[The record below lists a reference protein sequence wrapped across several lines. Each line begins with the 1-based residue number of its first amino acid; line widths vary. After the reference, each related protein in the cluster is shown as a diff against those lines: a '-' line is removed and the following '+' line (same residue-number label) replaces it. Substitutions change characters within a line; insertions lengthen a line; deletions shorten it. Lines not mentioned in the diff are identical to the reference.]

1 MTVVPTDLLNP
12 SVSSKLHPSPMKTRT
27 LADGVA
33 ALPGALRSEWI
44 KLVSLRST
52 YVIGLFTLIVGLVVS
67 WAVASFP
74 PSDVESVE
82 TAWFY
87 WTAPSAVLASVV
99 GVMIFTADVQHGGLP
114 IMLTVQPERWII
126 AIAKTVIAVG
136 AGLMLGTVSATS
148 GIAGAAL
155 TGIEWGSWSAIA
167 AGIPWAL
174 GYTALTAL
182 LGLGVGLLA
191 RSSALAIAGVLIW
204 GLLIE
209 GLLTL
214 FLPTEVGRFL
224 PFLAGDRMLAFDSQ
238 VLNAESATGLL
249 TRAEG
254 ALVLAGYTALLLIA
268 GTVSFS
274 RRDVA

>member
-12 SVSSKLHPSPMKTRT
+12 SVTSKLHPSPMKTRT
-27 LADGVA
+27 FADDVA
-33 ALPGALRSEWI
+33 TLPGTIRAEWI
-44 KLVSLRST
+44 KLISLRST
-52 YVIGLFTLIVGLVVS
+52 SVIGLFTLIVGLVVS
-67 WAVASFP
+67 WAVATFP
-74 PSDVESVE
+74 PSDVVSVE

-126 AIAKTVIAVG
+126 VVAKVVIVLL

-148 GIAGAAL
+148 GIVGAAL
-155 TGIEWGSWSAIA
+155 SGIEWGSWSAIA
-167 AGIPWAL
+167 EGLPWAL

-209 GLLTL
+209 GLLAL
-214 FLPTEVGRFL
+214 FLPTEVSRFL
-224 PFLAGDRMLAFDSQ
+224 PFLAGDRMLAFDSIGM
-238 VLNAESATGLL
+238 NSESTTGLL

-254 ALVLAGYTALLLIA
+254 ALVLAGYAVLLLIA

>member
-12 SVSSKLHPSPMKTRT
+12 SVTSKLHPSPMRTRT
-27 LADGVA
+27 LADDVA
-33 ALPGALRSEWI
+33 ALPGTIHSEWI

-67 WAVASFP
+67 WAVATFP
-74 PSDVESVE
+74 SNDVVSVE

-87 WTAPSAVLASVV
+87 WTAVSAVLAAVV

-126 AIAKTVIAVG
+126 VLAKAVLALL
-136 AGLMLGTVSATS
+136 AGLVLGTVSAS
-148 GIAGAAL
+148 AGIAGAAL
-155 TGIEWGSWSAIA
+155 SGIEWGSWSAIA
-167 AGIPWAL
+167 KGIPWAL

-182 LGLGVGLLA
+182 LGLGVGLIA

-209 GLLTL
+209 GLLVL
-214 FLPTEVGRFL
+214 FLPAEIGRFL
-224 PFLAGDRMLAFDSQ
+224 PFLAGDRMLDFDSA
-238 VLNAESATGLL
+238 VLSPDSATVLL

-254 ALVLAGYTALLLIA
+254 ALVLAGYAALLLIV
-268 GTVSFS
+268 GTVSVS
-274 RRDVA
+274 RRDAN

>member
-12 SVSSKLHPSPMKTRT
+12 SVTSKLHPSPMRTRT
-27 LADGVA
+27 LADDVA
-33 ALPGALRSEWI
+33 ALPGTIHSEWI

-67 WAVASFP
+67 WAVATFP
-74 PSDVESVE
+74 SSDVVSVE

-87 WTAPSAVLASVV
+87 WTAVSAVLAAVV

-126 AIAKTVIAVG
+126 VLAKAVLALG
-136 AGLMLGTVSATS
+136 AGLVLGTVSAS
-148 GIAGAAL
+148 AGIAGAAL
-155 TGIEWGSWSAIA
+155 SGIEWGSWSAIA
-167 AGIPWAL
+167 EGIPWAL

-182 LGLGVGLLA
+182 LGLGVGLIA

-209 GLLTL
+209 GLLAL
-214 FLPTEVGRFL
+214 FLPAEIGRFL
-224 PFLAGDRMLAFDSQ
+224 PFLAGDRMLAFDSA
-238 VLNAESATGLL
+238 VLNPESATVML

-254 ALVLAGYTALLLIA
+254 ALVLAGYAALLLIV

-274 RRDVA
+274 RRDAN